1 MQVPMMNT
9 TNPQFEGRSV
19 QIKAAG
25 PIAQIISLLIVLA
38 LVVIGFIIFIPIAI
52 GVIVLALILFGYFKI
67 KRALARTHAPNGPL
81 DGRHNVRVIDR
92 DE

>member
-1 MQVPMMNT
+1 MMNT

-19 QIKAAG
+19 EFKAAG
-25 PIAQIISLLIVLA
+25 PIAQIVSLLIVLA

-52 GVIVLALILFGYFKI
+52 GIIVLAIILYSYFKI
-67 KRALARTHAPNGPL
+67 KAALSRTHAPNGPL